1 MKKII
6 TIVIIVAMM
15 ATFINDVGRYAKTRY
30 DLSNIA
36 MNTADSLMSEQGAS
50 RDTNARAAAAFAQA
64 EGATVYLYDQDDT
77 SIHVWVQMPVE
88 GTWVLAPGMA
98 LIAGS
103 PLKTPYYVQD
113 EDTSFFR

>member
-6 TIVIIVAMM
+6 VVVIVVAF
-15 ATFINDVGRYAKTRY
+15 AAIFINDVGRYAKTRY

-36 MNTADSLMSEQGAS
+36 MTTADSLADNRADS
-50 RDTNARAAAAFAQA
+50 RDKNARAAAQFAQA

-77 SIHVWVQMPVE
+77 RIYVWVQKPVE
-88 GTWVLAPGMA
+88 GTWVLARAMS

-103 PLKTPYYVQD
+103 PIDTPYYVQT
-113 EDTSFFR
+113 EDTAFFR